1 MVLASC
7 EPASCIGR
15 RSGGH
20 HLLLCAP
27 KEANCRRHR
36 RHMTGRIGLHH
47 RDSRGTDT
55 SHISE
60 SKILT
65 TFSSSRRDR
74 DKHRKIE
81 CILAKFIL
89 NPVCNLLI
97 SNNHACGKRIQKAID
112 KFISSLVNRLYISY
126 LYLKIERILC
136 QYSSSLKK
144 KSSLLG

>member
-1 MVLASC
+1 MVSASCALASC
-7 EPASCIGR
+7 SGR
-15 RSGGH
+15 QIGGH
-20 HLLLCAP
+20 LYLHCVP
-27 KEANCRRHR
+27 KIVRCRCYRLR
-36 RHMTGRIGLHH
+36 MTGRIGLRH
-47 RDSRGTDT
+47 RDSRGIDIL
-55 SHISE
+55 HISE

-97 SNNHACGKRIQKAID
+97 SNNHACGKRMQKAIG
-112 KFISSLVNRLYISY
+112 KFISLLTNRLYLSC
-126 LYLKIERILC
+126 LCLKIGQILC

>member
-1 MVLASC
+1 MVSASCALASC
-7 EPASCIGR
+7 SGR
-15 RSGGH
+15 QIGGH
-20 HLLLCAP
+20 LYLHCVP
-27 KEANCRRHR
+27 KIVRCRCYRLR
-36 RHMTGRIGLHH
+36 MTGRIGLHH

-112 KFISSLVNRLYISY
+112 KFISSLVNRLDISY
-126 LYLKIERILC
+126 LCLKIERILC

>member
-7 EPASCIGR
+7 GLASCSDR
-15 RSGGH
+15 QSGGH
-20 HLLLCAP
+20 LHPDCVPMGGLMRYL
-27 KEANCRRHR
+27 RHR
-36 RHMTGRIGLHH
+36 MTGRIGLRH
-47 RDSRGTDT
+47 RDSRGIDIL
-55 SHISE
+55 HISE

-112 KFISSLVNRLYISY
+112 KFILLLINRLDISY
-126 LYLKIERILC
+126 LCLKIERILC
-136 QYSSSLKK
+136 QYSSSLKRRE
-144 KSSLLG
+144 

>member
-1 MVLASC
+1 MVSASCALASC
-7 EPASCIGR
+7 SGR
-15 RSGGH
+15 QIGGH

-112 KFISSLVNRLYISY
+112 KFISSLVNRLDISY
-126 LYLKIERILC
+126 LCLKIERILC